1 MNKGGEMKIN
11 SLQTSASV
19 PLRYESLN
27 GSINV
32 QGLNKPDAGSAVKPA
47 SSETVNTLSSVASG
61 NNPLLGLEKS
71 RDLVQ
76 QANALLKMNNSDIE
90 FKLDDESG
98 RAIFYLKDATSG
110 EVLRQ
115 IPNEAMLRL
124 SKNIEQFL
132 EGASQLS
139 GSKTQNAILSGLL
152 TDKKV

>member
-1 MNKGGEMKIN
+1 MKVD
-11 SLQTSASV
+11 SLQTSVSAQV
-19 PLRYESLN
+19 RYGALN
-27 GSINV
+27 NSINAQV
-32 QGLNKPDAGSAVKPA
+32 FNKPDAAPVEIPVSLGAFDTLNNVA
-47 SSETVNTLSSVASG
+47 SS
-61 NNPLLGLEKS
+61 NNVSLGLEKS

-76 QANALLKMNNSDIE
+76 QANAILKMNRSDIE

-98 RAIFYLKDATSG
+98 KAIFYLKDANSG

-139 GSKTQNAILSGLL
+139 GSKTQGAILSGLL

>member
-1 MNKGGEMKIN
+1 MKID
-11 SLQTSASV
+11 SLQTSVGA
-19 PLRYESLN
+19 PLRYESPN
-27 GSINV
+27 SSINV
-32 QGLNKPDAGSAVKPA
+32 QGLNKPNAGSAVKPA
-47 SSETVNTLSSVASG
+47 SSETVNTLSSGVASS
-61 NNPLLGLEKS
+61 NNALLGLEKS